1 MNKDKLIG
9 LVWAIVV
16 CAIISLCSCTTT
28 RYVSVPEYH
37 TDTLYKARTDSI
49 RWRVVTNVIDS
60 LNVRDSVILRV
71 NDKGEVTGKDTWH
84 WRDRFRS
91 EKDSTDY
98 YKSRLDSLSHIKTD
112 TISKPYPIEKT
123 VTIYKLHWWQK
134 SLMWAGIAF
143 LFSSIIWVFFKV
155 RRL

>member
-1 MNKDKLIG
+1 MKKLLLLIT
-9 LVWAIVV
+9 
-16 CAIISLCSCTTT
+16 ISLLASCTTT

-134 SLMWAGIAF
+134 DFMWVGIIAVVALCGF
-143 LFSSIIWVFFKV
+143 AVIKNRKLLVKV
-155 RRL
+155 LRL